1 MTTKLAIKSGVH
13 ILWRNKHEI
22 QIGIDPTKS
31 LIVDAQI
38 GKRILELCDGT
49 RTMQNVIDE
58 MTQVASGRETICNLL
73 NLLSNQG
80 LLVGQEDFQSSE
92 ISIKKNAVLHNSD
105 ARFLAQ
111 RDLSH
116 PATNFTNRLSA
127 DIHIYGG
134 GRLGMTI
141 ALLLATGGFQKI
153 FVKDEQLITASD
165 LSAWGASRID
175 IGMRRDKVA
184 MQLIERVQA
193 GATQRTGSNQ
203 NSQAHRLKIL
213 APDCVADYPWISP
226 DQSDSCLT
234 SDTPHIFATLAGSK
248 SMKSSIIQPGINGC
262 IRCMHSYLT
271 DRDPAWPIV
280 CAQLIGRTS
289 ADVSPTGLVM
299 STALKVAASVSEWFD
314 SAKNQANL
322 IEVNSWPD
330 GLTQNIWNEPHPACG
345 CGWNTT
351 S

>member
-1 MTTKLAIKSGVH
+1 MTTNLAIKSGVH
-13 ILWRNKHEI
+13 ILWRNKNEI
-22 QIGIDPTKS
+22 QIGIDPSKS
-31 LIVDAQI
+31 LIVEAQI
-38 GKRILELCDGT
+38 GKHILELCDGT

-58 MTQVASGRETICNLL
+58 MKQGVSSHETIRNLL
-73 NLLSNQG
+73 KLLCEHGLIVEQG
-80 LLVGQEDFQSSE
+80 NFQSNE
-92 ISIKKNAVLHNSD
+92 ISIKKNAVLHNSE

-111 RDLSH
+111 RDLSN
-116 PATNFTNRLSA
+116 PSGVFANRLSA
-127 DIHIYGG
+127 DIHIYGA

-153 FVKDEQLITASD
+153 FVKDDQVTTASD

-193 GATQRTGSNQ
+193 GATQRMG
-203 NSQAHRLKIL
+203 NSQNTEAHRLRIL
-213 APDCVADYPWISP
+213 VPDCVADYPWISP
-226 DQSDSCLT
+226 EQSDGCLA
-234 SDTPHIFATLAGSK
+234 SDTPHIFATLAGSH
-248 SMKSSIIQPGINGC
+248 SMMSSIIQPGINGC
-262 IRCMHSYLT
+262 IRCMHSYLA

-289 ADVSPTGLVM
+289 ADISPTGLVM
-299 STALKVAASVSEWFD
+299 TTALKVVARVSEWFD

>member
-13 ILWRNKHEI
+13 ILWRNKNEI
-22 QIGIDPTKS
+22 QIGIDPAKS
-31 LIVDAQI
+31 LIIEAQI
-38 GKRILELCDGT
+38 GKQILDLCDGT
-49 RTMQNVIDE
+49 RNMQRVIDE
-58 MTQVASGRETICNLL
+58 LAQLDNSNETIKNLL
-73 NLLSNQG
+73 NLLFEHG
-80 LLVGQEDFQSSE
+80 LIVGQGNYQSNE
-92 ISIKKNAVLHNSD
+92 ISRKKKTAVHDSD

-111 RDLSH
+111 RDLSN
-116 PATNFTNRLSA
+116 PTGTFTNRLSA
-127 DIHIYGG
+127 DIQIYGA

-175 IGMRRDKVA
+175 VGMRRDKVA

-193 GATQRTGSNQ
+193 GATQRTGS
-203 NSQAHRLKIL
+203 SQATEGQRLKIL

-226 DQSDSCLT
+226 DQSDACLA
-234 SDTPHIFATLAGSK
+234 SDVPHMFATLAGSQ
-248 SMKSSIIQPGINGC
+248 SMVSSIIQPGLNGC
-262 IRCMHSYLT
+262 IRCLHSYLT

-289 ADVSPTGLVM
+289 QDVSPTGLVM
-299 STALKVAASVSEWFD
+299 TTALKVTAKVSEWID
-314 SAKNQANL
+314 SANNQANL
-322 IEVNSWPD
+322 IEVSNWPEQR
-330 GLTQNIWNEPHPACG
+330 TQKIWNEPHPSCG